1 MECFSPF
8 LPQVGRKSLNLALL
22 RRDLPQGLA
31 VPTCITLP
39 FGTFERALEANPEA
53 KKQVSQSG
61 RRKDAG
67 EMLLIFHIL
76 ILHP

>member
-1 MECFSPF
+1 MLFSP
-8 LPQVGRKSLNLALL
+8 LPPQVGRKSLNLALL

-53 KKQVSQSG
+53 KKQVSQPG
-61 RRKDAG
+61 RKEGR
-67 EMLLIFHIL
+67 EVLLLRLF
-76 ILHP
+76 